1 MSHFDV
7 LQQAINAAKPVKIVA
22 LRARR
27 EFRRLL
33 LDERIRAEESLK
45 RFSQMYGVK
54 NEPNQ

>member
-27 EFRRLL
+27 EYRAIRL
-33 LDERIRAEESLK
+33 EHAQTAESNKKMFDAQVSALG
-45 RFSQMYGVK
+45 RFYK
-54 NEPNQ
+54 